1 MKETKKKEAPQVEE
15 SPRLEDVLKRVSD
28 ARKKNNNS
36 KSKRRK

>member
-1 MKETKKKEAPQVEE
+1 MKETKRKEAPQVEE
-15 SPRLEDVLKRVSD
+15 SPRLEDVLKRVSA